1 MNMYLFLKKRS
12 RSLLAVGDLEPV
24 VCPNPEPLDNFSI
37 RVPTLNDGK
46 PSGSG
51 SLFTLTPQ
59 EIAQWIDRRSRIA
72 FPAAF
77 LVFNCF
83 YWLYVYF

>member
-1 MNMYLFLKKRS
+1 MSNS
-12 RSLLAVGDLEPV
+12 IDSV
-24 VCPNPEPLDNFSI
+24 VCPDPEPLENFSI
-37 RVPTLNDGK
+37 RVPTLHDNKTG
-46 PSGSG
+46 GG
-51 SLFTLTPQ
+51 LFTMTPQ